1 MKKGEMAES
10 IYLEKKEESEGREK
24 LEYKQVERMPS
35 EIIQVGMNRGQGIVK
50 KKEENKMF
58 YSTA

>member
-1 MKKGEMAES
+1 MAES